1 MIASCYHPRVGQI
14 IIRNLD
20 DRIIETLKRRAEAA
34 GRSMEAEAREALT
47 QFVDD
52 PAAARLA
59 LIARMQAAFA
69 SARVPG
75 TTMPDSLELLRESR
89 DIDAR

>member
-1 MIASCYHPRVGQI
+1 MGQI

-47 QFVDD
+47 QFVED

-69 SARVPG
+69 NSRVPG